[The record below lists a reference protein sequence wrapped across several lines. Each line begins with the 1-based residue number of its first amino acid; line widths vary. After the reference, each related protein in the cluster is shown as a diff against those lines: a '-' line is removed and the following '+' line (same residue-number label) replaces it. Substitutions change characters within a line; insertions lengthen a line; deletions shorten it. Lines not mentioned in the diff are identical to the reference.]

1 MVHTMTVGDARFVRL
16 YEAHYASVWA
26 YCRRRIDPDRVDDAV
41 ADVFLTAWRRIEELP
56 PEDRVLPWL
65 YGVAYRVLAH
75 EWRGASRT
83 LRLREKL
90 GAVGVHAIDMPAEQ
104 VVMREESRLVVE
116 AAARLKGSDREILR
130 LAVWEELKQAQIAV
144 ALGISTDAVKKRL
157 SRARR
162 NLANEYVRL
171 EKKRR
176 QVPTAQ
182 EGGAW

>member
-162 NLANEYVRL
+162 RANEYVRL